1 MLANFAIALLS
12 FFTTWNIILVIFHKF
27 THQWI
32 DLMLSSLI
40 VLFVSTYICYIDPGY
55 LQIVTKFK
63 NEQSQLVEVPNDADT
78 DTTRIDSTMSVVFG
92 KATVCALHVLHLT
105 FHVLPVFLIA
115 YLYGTYYIRRG
126 IGLHTLATLLI
137 FFIYASLIKVYG
149 VYMCSLPELVILG
162 ITSALAYCFFL
173 VYLNAVL

>member
-12 FFTTWNIILVIFHKF
+12 FFTTWNIILVVFHKF
-27 THQWI
+27 THQWF

-55 LQIVTKFK
+55 LQIVENFK
-63 NEQSQLVEVPNDADT
+63 SEESQLVQVSTDDP
-78 DTTRIDSTMSVVFG
+78 DTTRIDYTISVVFG

-162 ITSALAYCFFL
+162 ITAALAYCFFI